1 MGLWVFRAE
10 TWIVSINLWGK
21 NVMQWHERIFS
32 WDTTDTVPALPCF
45 LGYQPFPGTGDTIFS
60 DKPPDL
66 VYLTWGLGSKDEI
79 FQGGMFP
86 VGNPIINLPW
96 LGMVEIPWT
105 FCVLMVYG
113 IGFTTSF
120 CFHCEDAPMYP
131 SRYQRGTIVGNGLG
145 TLEHLHSGSRM
156 ICITRCPYITI
167 YKYIYISIYIYIYK
181 YMYIYIYIYTHC
193 KALEHEWPCLDPFW
207 ILMSQWL
214 KVYTAPQNG

>member
-1 MGLWVFRAE
+1 MGLWVFRAQ
-10 TWIVSINLWGK
+10 TWIVSNHQTMGK
-21 NVMQWHERIFS
+21 ECDAMAWADIFMGYN
-32 WDTTDTVPALPCF
+32 WYCPCPALPTCF

-156 ICITRCPYITI
+156 ICITRCPYITTHNIYI
-167 YKYIYISIYIYIYK
+167 YKYIYI
-181 YMYIYIYIYTHC
+181 
-193 KALEHEWPCLDPFW
+193 
-207 ILMSQWL
+207 
-214 KVYTAPQNG
+214 